1 MKTITIL
8 LLLTLTSFSGVKN
21 TDAIPLKK
29 ISKLLCNDWA
39 YQYSLNNGT
48 KEIITN
54 EVFTYGSTKV
64 FFRIEFWKYRKKQL
78 KQFYIDEHADYK
90 TIISDNILE
99 GVEMFGDYKGCPEYP
114 ILLND
119 STNDKVNLVECKIQT
134 FWNCGEEV
142 PVKSKAF
149 YIDKLT
155 KDSLIIS
162 GYMGDSR
169 ENKIVYSKIKQE

>member
-1 MKTITIL
+1 MKIITIL
-8 LLLTLTSFSGVKN
+8 LLLALTSFTGIKN
-21 TDAIPLKK
+21 TSGIHLKK
-29 ISKLLCNDWA
+29 IEKLLCNNWS
-39 YQYSLNNGT
+39 YQYSINNGI

-54 EVFTYGSTKV
+54 EVFTYGSTNVYFK
-64 FFRIEFWKYRKKQL
+64 IEFLKYTL
-78 KQFYIDEHADYK
+78 VEQFYFEEHADYK
-90 TIISDNILE
+90 TILSDNILE
-99 GVEMFGDYKGCPEYP
+99 GIEMFGDYKGCPEYP

-119 STNDKVNLVECKIQT
+119 ATNDKGNLVECKIQT

-162 GYMGDSR
+162 GYMVGSR